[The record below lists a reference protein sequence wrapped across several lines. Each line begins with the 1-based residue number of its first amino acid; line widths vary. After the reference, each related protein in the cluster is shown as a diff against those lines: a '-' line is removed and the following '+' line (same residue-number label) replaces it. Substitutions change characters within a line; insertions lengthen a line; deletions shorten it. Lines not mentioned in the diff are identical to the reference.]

1 MKPTLAIALLVV
13 LIISIPVTDGKRNRC
28 AAPANGN
35 NVNLK
40 LDFGNGTSISYDNL
54 EGSTVLNVTESVVA
68 VEYEWYGDLVF
79 VTSIA
84 NVSNDADQ
92 GLWWQYWV
100 NGEVGSV
107 AANQYTVEDGD
118 LIEWRLGPTEAPP
131 AETDWSLLIG
141 LSIVGAAAFLFL
153 ILLRLSSRE

>member
-1 MKPTLAIALLVV
+1 MRSTLTIGLLVV
-13 LIISIPVTDGKRNRC
+13 LIISIPVKDVRRNGF
-28 AAPANGN
+28 AASANGD
-35 NVNLK
+35 NVSLSI
-40 LDFGNGTSISYDNL
+40 DFGNGTLSAYDNL
-54 EGSTVLNVTESVVA
+54 QGSTVLNVTESVVA

-100 NGEVGSV
+100 NGEIGSV
-107 AANQYTVEDGD
+107 AANQYTVEKGD
-118 LIEWRLGPTEAPP
+118 LIEWRLGPTEVPP

-141 LSIVGAAAFLFL
+141 LSIVLAAALLFL
-153 ILLRLSSRE
+153 ILLRLSSRG